1 MLFGLATLAPA
12 LVPPLVPDARAQETD
27 PVAQTV
33 TVTAKKEPVVK
44 KLDKTVVDVSNAPR
58 AANGSA
64 QDVLQST
71 PDVSVTADGS
81 IAVKGNKQVT
91 VLVDGKPSAMLSGS
105 GEERAVAL
113 QTMSGAD
120 IASVEVITN
129 PSAAYNANG
138 GAILNIVLKRK
149 RKPGAHG
156 QLQGSA
162 SNQGLW
168 NVGASGDFTRGE
180 ISAHG
185 SLALRH
191 DGNQKLRGSEVDWR
205 DPPGVLDGPGGRS
218 GQTMQSSDVFV
229 HRVVET
235 AAFGIDAAMG
245 EHDMLGLEARHN
257 ARRSHPLFD
266 VLNVDRST
274 DRGTDHDNGA
284 ESIFH
289 RISDG
294 PNRQS
299 DDSASLSF
307 SHQDSGAVLK
317 AVLQH
322 SSTVALVDKSYSDVF
337 LAPTRATGY
346 SHGATRSARQLTQ
359 GTLDWS
365 RLLDSGQFSGQLGL
379 GLDVQDQVDDLGNYQ
394 ASVDPSTRLETP
406 DPDTTNGYAVKTRLS
421 AAYITDQV
429 RHGQWEALLGG
440 RFERI
445 ALRVGSG
452 PASSQTRHWQAFDP
466 SLHLKYEL
474 SDKAGLSLSY
484 RRSLQRPDPR
494 DLDPFTTYVDA
505 HNLSRGNPDLQPQ
518 RLSAWELGADAQSG
532 PLSASLGA
540 FYRTSRGTV
549 VDARSIADAVIVT
562 AKENGGQA
570 RSSGI
575 SASLDWTVDA
585 SLRLGADAGVHD
597 VRLETPDLPGLV
609 RQDGL
614 AGYVNLRAAYSAAFD
629 DVSLDAHAQSSSITP
644 LGRDGATSSVNLG
657 WKHKLSRT
665 LSLTVNANDIFDGSR
680 RSYRT
685 QTSTFRQT
693 GFDHFVA
700 RRVYVGFVKKIE

>member
-1 MLFGLATLAPA
+1 MLFGLAALAP
-12 LVPPLVPDARAQETD
+12 PLLPDVCAQETD
-27 PVAQTV
+27 PATQTV

-71 PDVSVTADGS
+71 PEVSVTADGG

-91 VLVDGKPSAMLSGS
+91 VLVDGKPSPMLSGS
-105 GEERAVAL
+105 AEERAVAL

-168 NVGASGDFTRGE
+168 NVGASGDFTRGQ

-205 DPPGVLDGPGGRS
+205 DPPGGFDGPGGRS
-218 GQTMQSSDVFV
+218 GPTMQSSDVFV
-229 HRVVET
+229 RRVVET
-235 AAFGIDAAMG
+235 AAFGIDDAIG
-245 EHDMLGLEARHN
+245 EYDTLGLEARHN

-274 DRGTDHDNGA
+274 DR

-307 SHQDSGAVLK
+307 SHQDSGAALK

-337 LAPTRATGY
+337 LAPARATGY

-379 GLDVQDQVDDLGNYQ
+379 GLDVQNQVDDLGNYQ
-394 ASVDPSTRLETP
+394 ASVDPATRLEAP
-406 DPDTTNGYAVKTRLS
+406 DPDTSNGYAVKTRLS
-421 AAYITDQV
+421 AAYVTDQI

-452 PASSQTRHWQAFDP
+452 PEPSQTRHWQAFDP

-505 HNLSRGNPDLQPQ
+505 HNLSRGNPNLQPQ

-532 PLSASLGA
+532 PLSASVGA

-562 AKENGGQA
+562 SKENGGQA
-570 RSSGI
+570 RSNGI

-585 SLRLGADAGVHD
+585 SLRLGADAGVHE
-597 VRLETPDLPGLV
+597 VRLATPDLPGLV

-614 AGYVNLRAAYSAAFD
+614 AGYVNLRAAYSTAFD

-644 LGRDGATSSVNLG
+644 LGREGATSSVNLG